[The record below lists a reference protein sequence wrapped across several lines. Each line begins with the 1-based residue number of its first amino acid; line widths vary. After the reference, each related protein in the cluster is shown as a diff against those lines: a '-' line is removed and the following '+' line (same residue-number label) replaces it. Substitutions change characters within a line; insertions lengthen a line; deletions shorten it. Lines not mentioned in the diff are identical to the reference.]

1 MGTPSLFLFAK
12 ISFMTLLAPVTLTGL
27 RAQLIPQALDHL
39 DSLLEAGQHP
49 EIWNHMPLQVI
60 PSRERLAQYIETALA
75 EQTAGSCLP
84 FTIVDRESGVF
95 VGSTRLFD
103 IALAH
108 RRGEIGHTWLTP
120 SVWRTRINTECKY
133 LLLGHAFDTLGMIRV
148 QLKTDSRNT
157 RSQTAIERLGAVKE
171 GILRNH
177 VILPDGYVRH
187 SVLYSITD
195 AEWPAIKNRLE
206 DFLNS

>member
-1 MGTPSLFLFAK
+1 MSLE
-12 ISFMTLLAPVTLTGL
+12 TVTLTGH
-27 RAQLIPQALDHL
+27 RVELIPYTETHL
-39 DSLLEAGQHP
+39 DQLLEAGQFP
-49 EIWNHMPLQVI
+49 EIWTYMPLQTI
-60 PSRERLAQYIETALA
+60 PTRERLARSMASALA
-75 EQTAGSCLP
+75 EQAAETCLP
-84 FTIVDRESGVF
+84 FTILDQETGEM

-103 IALAH
+103 VALPH

-133 LLLGHAFDTLGMIRV
+133 LLLKHAFETLNFIRV

-171 GILRNH
+171 GVLRNH
-177 VILPDGYVRH
+177 VILPDGYIRH

-195 AEWPAIKNRLE
+195 AEWPTVKARLE
-206 DFLNS
+206 SFLQQENNQ